1 MNGMRRR
8 TPGGVF
14 LFLLKNCDDISKK
27 QKKDIFL
34 EEARKTIKGRKMSQA
49 LQRDLEVE
57 ELKKSLKKDNEL
69 PVLGTRSDLLAS
81 STSHLHLDTHVNLSN
96 PPPSPVTDCNRENS
110 SDFDSHSIQHMVNV
124 TSPEKGTSIPGSF
137 CNILLIS
144 HRSLVKLNFLF
155 LCFLPTKSQIFKE
168 QRMQLYL
175 TKMIY

>member
-1 MNGMRRR
+1 MLIVNGMRRR

-34 EEARKTIKGRKMSQA
+34 EETRKTIKSRKMSQA

-57 ELKKSLKKDNEL
+57 ELKKTLRKENEL
-69 PVLGTRSDLLAS
+69 PVLGLRSDSLAS
-81 STSHLHLDTHVNLSN
+81 STSQLHLDTHVNLSN

-124 TSPEKGTSIPGSF
+124 TSPEKGLF
-137 CNILLIS
+137 NILIYNEFE
-144 HRSLVKLNFLF
+144 RSKLLLF
-155 LCFLPTKSQIFKE
+155 LLFISLIWVTSQKIRE
-168 QRMQLYL
+168 QRIQLFPMR
-175 TKMIY
+175 MIF